1 VGLPG
6 ARRVPVGH
14 QRHERRPLRRRIR
27 GEARIC
33 SDEETEQRFSKKMGF
48 VLLFHAENGVM
59 IFWWGRFSSLGRS
72 IKNHFPYFWCL
83 MSSKIGEFFGKIFFL
98 HSFFNQEGFHD

>member
-27 GEARIC
+27 GKARIC

-72 IKNHFPYFWCL
+72 IKKSFSIFLVFDVIKNRGIFW
-83 MSSKIGEFFGKIFFL
+83 EDFFAQFL
-98 HSFFNQEGFHD
+98 